1 MAGLATVLLA
11 LAVGAPVVLAL
22 AWPFRL
28 LRPLAVRL
36 SPWAAVPALLLALI
50 HLVDPAAAPSLEAPG
65 LFLGLQL
72 GLDPLGGAFLLL
84 TALLWVT
91 AGAYAWWYHADD
103 PHRDGFFGLFVLT
116 MAGNLGLVLAADVLT
131 FYLCFAAMT
140 FAAYGLVVHKR
151 DGEALRAGR
160 IYIILALMGEVAI
173 LSALFALGT
182 AGGGLLAF
190 GPELAE
196 AWSRLAGEPGVF
208 PPPEG
213 LEGAYPWV
221 AGLLLGGF
229 AVKAGLAP
237 LHLWLPLAHP
247 VAPTAASALLSG
259 VMIKAGL
266 MGWLRMLPS
275 DLAVPGLAAV
285 VIITGA
291 ATAFYGVLMGL
302 AQDDPKTVLAYS
314 SVSQM
319 GYMAVG
325 TGIILL
331 APEVA
336 PLALT
341 AVAFYALHHGVA
353 KGALFLSVGVGDRL
367 PMPSHGRGASGSKGR
382 IGEGGSGASEEP
394 EGIHRGWLWTLRL
407 GIALPAL
414 ALTGAPFT
422 SGAFAKG
429 SLKDALSELG
439 GSWYAALD
447 PLLLVAAVGTT
458 LLLARFVVTLEAR
471 IGGDSSARA
480 EGAADPPWGLAL
492 PWLTLV
498 GAGFLAPWWLATAFP
513 PLEGAAVPSLLHDLL
528 PALLPVLAGVALAC
542 AVVRRP
548 RLLGSLRGLRIPAGD
563 LLVPLEAV
571 IRRLRLP
578 GRSLANQA
586 GWAVRR
592 GSLRLQSAAQGW
604 IDALARRD
612 PRLMRSPLLG
622 SVLLAL
628 VILLAVALW

>member
-1 MAGLATVLLA
+1 MAGLATTLLA
-11 LAVGAPVVLAL
+11 LAVGAPVVLAM
-22 AWPFRL
+22 AWPFHP

-36 SPWAAVPALLLALI
+36 SPWAAAPALLLALV

-84 TALLWVT
+84 TALLWVA

-160 IYIILALMGEVAI
+160 IYIILALVGEVAI

-182 AGGGLLAF
+182 AGGSLLAF
-190 GPELAE
+190 GPEVAE

-221 AGLLLGGF
+221 TGLLVGGF

-266 MGWLRMLPS
+266 MGWLRMLPY
-275 DLAVPGLAAV
+275 DLAVPGLATV

-325 TGIILL
+325 VGVILL

-353 KGALFLSVGVGDRL
+353 KGALFLSVGVGSRL
-367 PMPSHGRGASGSKGR
+367 PRPSH
-382 IGEGGSGASEEP
+382 
-394 EGIHRGWLWTLRL
+394 HRGWLWTLRL
-407 GIALPAL
+407 GVAVPAL
-414 ALTGAPFT
+414 ALAGAPFT
-422 SGAFAKG
+422 SGAFAKS

-439 GSWYAALD
+439 GPWYAVLA
-447 PLLLVAAVGTT
+447 PLLLVAAAGTT
-458 LLLARFVVTLEAR
+458 LLLVRFVVTLETR
-471 IGGDSSARA
+471 IGGDAQEGSAA
-480 EGAADPPWGLAL
+480 SAGGPWGLVL
-492 PWLTLV
+492 PWMTLV
-498 GAGFLAPWWLATAFP
+498 AAGLLAPWWLATAFP
-513 PLEGAAVPSLLHDLL
+513 PLEGAAAPSLLQDLL
-528 PALLPVLAGVALAC
+528 PALLPVLMGVALAW
-542 AVVRRP
+542 AIIRRP
-548 RLLGSLRGLRIPAGD
+548 KVLGSLRGLRISAGD
-563 LLVPLEAV
+563 LLVLLEALL
-571 IRRLRLP
+571 RRLRLP

-586 GWAVRR
+586 GWALRR
-592 GSLRLQSAAQGW
+592 GSLRLQ
-604 IDALARRD
+604 DAVQAWLDTLARRD
-612 PRLMRSPLLG
+612 PRLMQSPLLG
-622 SVLLAL
+622 SILLAL
-628 VILLAVALW
+628 ALLLAVALW

>member
-1 MAGLATVLLA
+1 MAAAELLLA
-11 LAVGAPVVLAL
+11 LALGAPVLL
-22 AWPFRL
+22 ILGWPLVR
-28 LRPLAVRL
+28 LRPWTVRL
-36 SPWAAVPALLLALI
+36 APWGAAPALLLALVY
-50 HLVDPAAAPSLEAPG
+50 LADPTIAPAVEAPG
-65 LFLGLQL
+65 VFLGLQL
-72 GLDPLGGAFLLL
+72 ALDPLGGALLLL
-84 TALLWVT
+84 TALLWVA
-91 AGAYAWWYHADD
+91 AGAYAWWYHHDD
-103 PHRDGFFGLFVLT
+103 PARDRFFGLFLLT
-116 MAGNLGLVLAADVLT
+116 MAGNLGLVLAGDVLT
-131 FYLCFAAMT
+131 FYLSFAAMT
-140 FAAYGLVVHKR
+140 FAAYGLVVHR
-151 DGEALRAGR
+151 QDDEALRAGR
-160 IYIILALMGEVAI
+160 VYIIMALVGEVAI
-173 LSALFALGT
+173 LFGLFALGA

-221 AGLLLGGF
+221 AGLLLAGF

-266 MGWLRMLPS
+266 LGWLRMLPD
-275 DLAVPGLAAV
+275 DLAVPTLAAAV
-285 VIITGA
+285 VAIGA

-331 APEVA
+331 APELA

-341 AVAFYALHHGVA
+341 AVVFYALHHGVA

-367 PMPSHGRGASGSKGR
+367 PGRSSTGGDSRGKSHRA
-382 IGEGGSGASEEP
+382 EP
-394 EGIHRGWLWTLRL
+394 GHPRRHAGLHRGWLWALRL

-414 ALTGAPFT
+414 ALAGAPFT

-429 SLKDALSELG
+429 ALKDALGELG
-439 GSWYAALD
+439 GTWYAVLD

-458 LLLARFVVTLEAR
+458 LLLARFMATLETR
-471 IGGDSSARA
+471 IEQTHPNPSTSS
-480 EGAADPPWGLAL
+480 PWGLAL
-492 PWLTLV
+492 PWGALV
-498 GAGFLAPWWLATAFP
+498 GVGLAAPLWLPVAFP
-513 PLEGAAVPSLLHDLL
+513 PLDGAAVPSLLQDLT
-528 PALLPVLAGVALAC
+528 AATLPVLAGLAVAW

-548 RLLGSLRGLRIPAGD
+548 GLLGSIRKIRVPAGD
-563 LLVPLEAV
+563 LLIPVEALV
-571 IRRLRLP
+571 RRVAVP
-578 GRSLANQA
+578 GRTAANQA
-586 GWAVRR
+586 AWALRR
-592 GSLRLQSAAQGW
+592 GALRIRTFAESRIEAV
-604 IDALARRD
+604 ARRD

-622 SVLLAL
+622 SLLLAL
-628 VILLAVALW
+628 VLFLVFALV